1 MKKRIGELDFIKG
14 IAIILV
20 VLGHI
25 VSQVWSQDPAV
36 YEKSPLFLFCY
47 SFHMPLFVFIS
58 GYVCSVTIKDDI
70 NWLAKRLKR
79 IGLPYFL
86 ALILWYII
94 LRRESISTFFSP
106 MAYWYLPFVMIADT
120 AFFFDR
126 KTPKG
131 CVFSA
136 ILIISA
142 LICKFEPFHIDI
154 AHHLVRFIP
163 FYFMGTVS
171 PSLMQKY
178 KSKLIYIYSVLT
190 LIFIV
195 TVPFYRQGLDAQLNS
210 LPWLTNGDS
219 VNTLVKVVILFI
231 NKFIVPIAGIGAVM
245 LLTRLMYSTKCTFIV
260 RNAVEFIGKQTL
272 FIYLLHDLFFVHF
285 FNRNI
290 INCVIS
296 LFTATLIPI
305 LLSVLFTRINTILSQ
320 KRK

>member
-58 GYVCSVTIKDDI
+58 GYVCSVTIKDDLH
-70 NWLAKRLKR
+70 WLAKRLKR
-79 IGLPYFL
+79 IGIPFFL
-86 ALILWYII
+86 VLILWYII
-94 LRRESISTFFSP
+94 LKREPVSTFFSP

-120 AFFFDR
+120 AFFFDK

-131 CVFSA
+131 CVFAA
-136 ILIISA
+136 IFVISA
-142 LICKFEPFHIDI
+142 LICNFEPFHIDL
-154 AHHLVRFIP
+154 AHHLVRFLP

-171 PSLMQKY
+171 PALMRKY
-178 KSKLIYIYSVLT
+178 SQKLIYVYSVLT
-190 LIFIV
+190 LIFII

-210 LPWLTNGDS
+210 LPWLTNADTI
-219 VNTLVKVVILFI
+219 NTPTKICILFI

-245 LLTRLMYSTKCTFIV
+245 LLTKLMYSAKCTIIV

-305 LLSVLFTRINTILSQ
+305 LLSVLYTRINTVLSQ